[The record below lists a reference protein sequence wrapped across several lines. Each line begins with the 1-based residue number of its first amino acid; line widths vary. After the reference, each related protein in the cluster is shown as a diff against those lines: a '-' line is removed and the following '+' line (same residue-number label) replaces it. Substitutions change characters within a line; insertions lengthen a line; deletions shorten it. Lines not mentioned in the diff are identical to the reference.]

1 MLLHLLDNPNHAV
14 EFILSAFAP
23 SKREELKILA
33 ELYVSQL
40 KGSSKN
46 LADIFYK
53 KVISSR
59 RLSTPD
65 RRNLWIANWEL
76 RLDGKAFRYDLGMTL
91 SDPCSMIPRDRLG
104 NLLFRE
110 YLVYPGA
117 AFQLFCLTLPAAPSH

>member
-1 MLLHLLDNPNHAV
+1 LCEGTEYDLDNPNHAV
-14 EFILSAFAP
+14 EWILSAIAP

-40 KGSSKN
+40 KFSSKN

-65 RRNLWIANWEL
+65 RRNLWIAKWEL
-76 RLDGKAFRYDLGMTL
+76 RLDGKGFRYDLGMTYG
-91 SDPCSMIPRDRLG
+91 M
-104 NLLFRE
+104 
-110 YLVYPGA
+110 
-117 AFQLFCLTLPAAPSH
+117 TPSH